1 MPEEPCQC
9 PDCQRFYREHDRLIR
24 EFPTLRQ
31 QQELNWAALQSFRT
45 LSGRVLEDLQKQQ
58 GARQQQDQAAAN
70 ARGPAASADESSDGL
85 QQAMADLENINAHLF
100 SIEALMERV
109 FDVRV
114 PEEIE
119 QKFRELA
126 GELAPDPLNVDR
138 LRLNRLLH
146 QTPDLPRPQLK
157 QASRCVADKGGQSFP
172 PRPFGITTVEKSPH
186 QDKAVASS

>member
-58 GARQQQDQAAAN
+58 GARQQQDHAAAN
-70 ARGPAASADESSDGL
+70 ARGPAASAEESSDGL

-146 QTPDLPRPQLK
+146 QTPDLPDR
-157 QASRCVADKGGQSFP
+157 S
-172 PRPFGITTVEKSPH
+172 
-186 QDKAVASS
+186 

>member
-24 EFPTLRQ
+24 ENPTLRQ
-31 QQELNWAALQSFRT
+31 QQELSWAALQAFRT
-45 LSGRVLEDLQKQQ
+45 LSGRVLEDLQKQH
-58 GARQQQDQAAAN
+58 
-70 ARGPAASADESSDGL
+70 GPRAGDGQVHATPVGSTDEPTDSL
-85 QQAMADLENINAHLF
+85 QQAMADMENINAHLF
-100 SIEALMERV
+100 SIEALMERI

-126 GELAPDPLNVDR
+126 GELAPDPLNADR

-146 QTPDLPRPQLK
+146 QTPDLPDR
-157 QASRCVADKGGQSFP
+157 G
-172 PRPFGITTVEKSPH
+172 
-186 QDKAVASS
+186 

>member
-9 PDCQRFYREHDRLIR
+9 PDCPRFYREHDRLIR

-58 GARQQQDQAAAN
+58 SARQQQDQAAAN
-70 ARGPAASADESSDGL
+70 ACGPAASADESSDGL

-146 QTPDLPRPQLK
+146 QTPDLPDR
-157 QASRCVADKGGQSFP
+157 S
-172 PRPFGITTVEKSPH
+172 
-186 QDKAVASS
+186 

>member
-1 MPEEPCQC
+1 MPDEPCQC

-146 QTPDLPRPQLK
+146 QTPDLPDR
-157 QASRCVADKGGQSFP
+157 S
-172 PRPFGITTVEKSPH
+172 
-186 QDKAVASS
+186 

>member
-58 GARQQQDQAAAN
+58 SASQHQDQAAAN

-146 QTPDLPRPQLK
+146 QTPDLPDR
-157 QASRCVADKGGQSFP
+157 S
-172 PRPFGITTVEKSPH
+172 
-186 QDKAVASS
+186 

>member
-1 MPEEPCQC
+1 MPDEPCQC

-31 QQELNWAALQSFRT
+31 QQELSWAALQSFRT
-45 LSGRVLEDLQKQQ
+45 LSGRVLEDLQKQHGSKITDNVSQ
-58 GARQQQDQAAAN
+58 PVHSGASDEPVNAINQAI
-70 ARGPAASADESSDGL
+70 
-85 QQAMADLENINAHLF
+85 ADLENINAHLF
-100 SIEALMERV
+100 SIEALMERI

-146 QTPDLPRPQLK
+146 QTPDLPDR
-157 QASRCVADKGGQSFP
+157 S
-172 PRPFGITTVEKSPH
+172 
-186 QDKAVASS
+186 

>member
-1 MPEEPCQC
+1 M
-9 PDCQRFYREHDRLIR
+9 
-24 EFPTLRQ
+24 
-31 QQELNWAALQSFRT
+31 NWAALQSFRT

-58 GARQQQDQAAAN
+58 SARQQQDQAAAN
-70 ARGPAASADESSDGL
+70 ARGPAASAEESSDGL

-146 QTPDLPRPQLK
+146 QTPDLPDR
-157 QASRCVADKGGQSFP
+157 S
-172 PRPFGITTVEKSPH
+172 
-186 QDKAVASS
+186 

>member
-1 MPEEPCQC
+1 VPEEPCQC

-24 EFPTLRQ
+24 ENPTLRQ

-45 LSGRVLEDLQKQQ
+45 LAGRVMEELQKQQ
-58 GARQQQDQAAAN
+58 EASESAAHSTPPAPAVPGGGAGADQA
-70 ARGPAASADESSDGL
+70 SDQADEPDAV

-100 SIEALMERV
+100 SIEALMERI

-114 PEEIE
+114 PDAVE

-126 GELAPDPLNVDR
+126 GELAPDPLNADR

-146 QTPDLPRPQLK
+146 QTPDLP
-157 QASRCVADKGGQSFP
+157 G
-172 PRPFGITTVEKSPH
+172 
-186 QDKAVASS
+186 

>member
-1 MPEEPCQC
+1 LRQGEAVSEEPCQC

-24 EFPTLRQ
+24 ENPSLRQ

-45 LSGRVLEDLQKQQ
+45 LAGRVLEELQKHYGESEAQV
-58 GARQQQDQAAAN
+58 
-70 ARGPAASADESSDGL
+70 ASPTESAKTDTADEPDAM

-114 PEEIE
+114 PEEVE
-119 QKFRELA
+119 QKFREVA
-126 GELAPDPLNVDR
+126 GELAPDPLNADR

-146 QTPDLPRPQLK
+146 QTPDLPDHRP
-157 QASRCVADKGGQSFP
+157 
-172 PRPFGITTVEKSPH
+172 
-186 QDKAVASS
+186 